1 MHRIMLVD
9 DETNILH
16 ALRRALP
23 HELHYEGA
31 AFPITMEAFSEPE
44 AALQRATETAFDAVI
59 SDYRMP
65 AMNGVEFLTGLK
77 TIQPQ
82 IARIILSGYADLQA
96 LVGAIN
102 EAQIFRFI
110 AKPWSD
116 YELKSALAQA
126 LAYRAVT
133 LENQRLADEVRV
145 QRGQLSR
152 QAMELRRLEE
162 EHPGIT
168 RVNWGPDGSILVEG
182 WDE

>member
-1 MHRIMLVD
+1 MLVD

-31 AFPITMEAFSEPE
+31 LFPITVESFSEPE
-44 AALQRATETAFDAVI
+44 AALRRVTEAAFDVVI
-59 SDYRMP
+59 ADYRMP
-65 AMNGVEFLTGLK
+65 AMNGVEFLKGLK
-77 TIQPQ
+77 AIQPQ
-82 IARIILSGYADLQA
+82 TARIIVSGYADLQG

-110 AKPWSD
+110 AKPWTD
-116 YELKSALAQA
+116 YELNAALAQA
-126 LAYRAVT
+126 LAYRAIM

-162 EHPGIT
+162 ENPGIT
-168 RVNWGPDGSILVEG
+168 RVNWGPDGSILMEG